1 MELGPGTRVLITGAS
16 RGIGAALARRFAA
29 LGCEL
34 GLVARDPE
42 PLRELAR
49 TLPAAAGASAGGG
62 RPAGTSG
69 ASEVPG
75 AGAEPERIAGHAIL
89 PADVADRDSI
99 AAAAA
104 AFGDADVVVAN
115 AGVAHYGP
123 WLDLDEQL
131 EAQMTDVNWLGT
143 LYTVRAALPGMVER
157 HHGHVVLISSGA
169 ALRTFPGAAVYGATK
184 SAQRGFGEGLWHD
197 LDGTGVGVTI
207 VYPGE
212 IETSLHDHQREKL
225 PDWRQGQE
233 ADVDE
238 CAAAIVDGVR
248 RDARNVYFPREVR
261 LLRFVHGLSPRLADL
276 ALRRLR
282 GQSAAPR
289 SR

>member
-1 MELGPGTRVLITGAS
+1 VKLERGTRVLITGAS
-16 RGIGAALARRFAA
+16 QGIGAALARALAA
-29 LGCEL
+29 RGCVL
-34 GLVARDPE
+34 GLVARDE
-42 PLRELAR
+42 RRLRAFADS
-49 TLPAAAGASAGGG
+49 LPG
-62 RPAGTSG
+62 
-69 ASEVPG
+69 E
-75 AGAEPERIAGHAIL
+75 GHRAL

-99 AAAAA
+99 AAAVAD
-104 AFGDADVVVAN
+104 FGDVDVVVAN

-123 WLDLDEQL
+123 WLGLDAEL
-131 EAQMTDVNWLGT
+131 EAQMTEVNWLGT
-143 LYTVRAALPGMVER
+143 LYTVRAALPGMVAR
-157 HHGHVVLISSGA
+157 RRGHVVLVSSGA

-212 IETSLHDHQREKL
+212 IATSLHDHQREKL

-233 ADVDE
+233 AGVDE
-238 CAAAIVDGVR
+238 CAAAIVAGVE

-261 LLRFVHGLSPRLADL
+261 LLRTVHGLSPRIADL
-276 ALRRLR
+276 VLRRLR
-282 GQSAAPR
+282 GRSAAPR

>member
-1 MELGPGTRVLITGAS
+1 MLIGRLESPRVELGPGTRVLITGAS
-16 RGIGAALARRFAA
+16 RGIGAALARRFAT

-34 GLVARDPE
+34 GLVARDAE
-42 PLRELAR
+42 RLRELAR
-49 TLPAAAGASAGGG
+49 SLPPAAAASTDGDG
-62 RPAGTSG
+62 
-69 ASEVPG
+69 
-75 AGAEPERIAGHAIL
+75 PERVAGHSIL
-89 PADVADRDSI
+89 AADVADRDSI
-99 AAAAA
+99 RAAVA
-104 AFGDADVVVAN
+104 AFGDVDVVVAN
-115 AGVAHYGP
+115 AGLAHYGP
-123 WLDLDEQL
+123 WLDLDERL
-131 EAQMTDVNWLGT
+131 EEEMNAVNWLGT
-143 LYTVRAALPGMVER
+143 LHTVRAGLPGMVAR
-157 HHGHVVLISSGA
+157 HRGHVVVISSGA

-184 SAQRGFGEGLWHD
+184 SAQRGFAEGLWHD

-225 PDWRQGQE
+225 PTWRQGQE

-238 CAAAIVDGVR
+238 CAAAIVAGVR

-261 LLRFVHGLSPRLADL
+261 LLRAVHGLSPRLADL

-282 GQSAAPR
+282 GHSAAPR

>member
-1 MELGPGTRVLITGAS
+1 MLNGRLECPRVDLGPGTRVLITGAS

-34 GLVARDPE
+34 GLVARGEDG
-42 PLRELAR
+42 LRELIAA
-49 TLPAAAGASAGGG
+49 LPGD
-62 RPAGTSG
+62 
-69 ASEVPG
+69 
-75 AGAEPERIAGHAIL
+75 GHQAL
-89 PADVADRDSI
+89 AADVGDRDSI
-99 AAAAA
+99 SAAVA
-104 AFGDADVVVAN
+104 AFGDVDVAIAN

-123 WLDLDEQL
+123 WLDLDQGFED
-131 EAQMTDVNWLGT
+131 QMTEVNWLGT

-212 IETSLHDHQREKL
+212 IETNLHDHQREKL

-238 CAAAIVDGVR
+238 CAAAIVEGVR

-276 ALRRLR
+276 ILRRLR
-282 GQSAAPR
+282 GHSAAPR